1 MSSLLKDTYDKM
13 EGIKGK
19 KLLYT
24 FLAIFIVFTL
34 IGVSIGYL
42 MSPKL
47 NKDENETP
55 KENYSGKVQESKKIE
70 AEGRVTYVNPEMY
83 PMDDVSYSLT
93 DNSGKDIYLLKSKD
107 QKLQISEGLS
117 VKVIGV
123 LGKLK
128 DNKTEVLL
136 VEEVIIKSATD

>member
-1 MSSLLKDTYDKM
+1 MQLKTM
-13 EGIKGK
+13 
-19 KLLYT
+19 
-24 FLAIFIVFTL
+24 IFGL
-34 IGVSIGYL
+34 QKIG
-42 MSPKL
+42 
-47 NKDENETP
+47 E
-55 KENYSGKVQESKKIE
+55 KIE